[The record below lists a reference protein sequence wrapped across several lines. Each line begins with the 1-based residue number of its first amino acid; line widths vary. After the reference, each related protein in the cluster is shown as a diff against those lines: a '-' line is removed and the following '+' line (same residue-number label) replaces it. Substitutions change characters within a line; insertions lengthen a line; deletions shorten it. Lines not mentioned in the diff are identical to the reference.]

1 MAFSSGDVLQNRYR
15 IVKLLAQGGF
25 GTLYRAW
32 DSLLGRPCVVKEN
45 LTTTQEGQ
53 RQFLR
58 EAKILANLSH
68 PNLPRVTDYF
78 LVPRQGQYLVMDF
91 VEGQD
96 LQQMIEDRGGPFPE
110 TRVLPWASQICDA
123 LAFLHSQTPPVIHRD
138 VKPANIRITPENK
151 AVLVDFGIAKTLDP
165 SIKTTLGAQAVSPG
179 YSPVEQYGKA
189 KTDARSDIYALG
201 ATLYTLLTGQEPPE
215 SLQRVVHDPYVPPR
229 QVNPNLSMRIS
240 AAINRS
246 MQLDPSQRFQNAADF
261 KSALTPPPPVQI
273 APPIKNYQSP
283 VKVLSS
289 SSATRTIPW
298 NWITLTVLLSLII
311 LILIFVMLKPK
322 EQAPTLHS
330 YSPQAASPQVTKSLI
345 DLAIV
350 SPTMNQGQENS
361 EVIVPTLTP
370 LIYKV
375 QSGDT
380 CSEIGEAFGV
390 SISEIV
396 KVNPEMA
403 SDCGFLYADQS
414 LLIPQPDG
422 PISTPIAIRS
432 PRPPSPEVTQL
443 SEQDGMSL
451 VYIPAGEFSMGAE
464 EGDPVAAESEKS
476 LHQVYL
482 DSFWIDLTEVSN
494 RMYIDCVQAGS
505 CQSIVASSQT
515 RPQYF
520 DEKAYDDF
528 PVISVSWENAKQ
540 YCTWAGRRLPTEA
553 EWEKAARGTGD
564 RVFPWGNEP
573 PNPRRANFGNQLGDT
588 AMISSYPDGASP
600 YGVLNL
606 AGNAAEWVADWY
618 GPSYYEVTVYKN
630 PTGPQSGEFKL
641 IRGGSWFTQAQA
653 LRVSSRL
660 WNYPGLRSDTVGFRC
675 AK

>member
-1 MAFSSGDVLQNRYR
+1 MAFSAGDVLQNRYR

-32 DSLLGRPCVVKEN
+32 DSVLGRPCVVKEN
-45 LTTTQEGQ
+45 LATTQEGQ

-68 PNLPRVTDYF
+68 PNLPRVTDHF
-78 LVPRQGQYLVMDF
+78 LIPRQGQYLVMDF

-110 TRVLPWASQICDA
+110 ARVLPWASQICDA

-201 ATLYTLLTGQEPPE
+201 ATLYTLLTGQEPLE

-240 AAINRS
+240 AAITRS

-273 APPIKNYQSP
+273 APPVQNYQSP

-289 SSATRTIPW
+289 SSATRPIPW
-298 NWITLTVLLSLII
+298 TWITVTVLLSMII
-311 LILIFVMLKPK
+311 LILILLMLNPK
-322 EQAPTLHS
+322 EQGPTQLS
-330 YSPQAASPQVTKSLI
+330 YPSQSATPQVTKSLTG
-345 DLAIV
+345 LAIV
-350 SPTMNQGQENS
+350 SPTANQVQENS

-380 CSEIGEAFGV
+380 CSEIAEAFGV

-403 SDCGFLYADQS
+403 SDCGFLYADQA

-432 PRPPSPEVTQL
+432 PRPPSPEVIQL

-464 EGDPVAAESEKS
+464 EGDPEAAESEKP

-494 RMYIDCVQAGS
+494 RMYKDCVQAGS
-505 CQSIVASSQT
+505 CEYSNVGSSQT

-553 EWEKAARGTGD
+553 EWEKAAQD
-564 RVFPWGNEP
+564 R
-573 PNPRRANFGNQLGDT
+573 
-588 AMISSYPDGASP
+588 
-600 YGVLNL
+600 
-606 AGNAAEWVADWY
+606 
-618 GPSYYEVTVYKN
+618 
-630 PTGPQSGEFKL
+630 
-641 IRGGSWFTQAQA
+641 
-653 LRVSSRL
+653 
-660 WNYPGLRSDTVGFRC
+660 
-675 AK
+675 